1 MKEITPL
8 MAISPLDGRY
18 QDKVSALRPI
28 FSEFGLIKYRLI
40 VEIRWLQMLANSG
53 KLKEVPPLSQA
64 ANTTLNQIIEN
75 FSQADAERIKN
86 IEATTN
92 HDVKSVEYFIK
103 ERFNG
108 NKELAT
114 LTEFIHF
121 GCTSEDINNL
131 AYGLMLQAART
142 EVLLPTLD
150 TLQGQLK
157 SLAHQNAGLAMLSRT
172 HGQSATPTTVGKEIA
187 NTLARL
193 QRQVESFKKVE
204 ILGKLNGAT
213 GSFNALMVAYPEVNW
228 QVISREFVTS
238 LGLTFNPYTTQI
250 EPHDAMAEY
259 FSILAR
265 INTIMIDFN
274 RDVWGYISLNYFT
287 QKTVAKEVG
296 SSTMPHKVNPI
307 DFENAEGN
315 AGLANALLYH
325 LTEKLPISRWQRDL
339 SDSTVLR
346 NIGTALGYM
355 LLGLLSTSKGIN
367 KLEANPA
374 RLQNDLDQHWEVLAE
389 AVQTV
394 MRRYKMEEPY
404 EKLKAFTRGKQI
416 DKVMLHEFIEQLDLP
431 NSVKKE
437 LLSLTPETYI
447 GAACDL
453 AKQI

>member
-75 FSQADAERIKN
+75 FSQTDAERIKN

-108 NKELAT
+108 NKELGT

>member
-28 FSEFGLIKYRLI
+28 FSEFGLIKYRVI

-53 KLKEVPPLSQA
+53 KLKEVPTLSQA
-64 ANTTLNQIIEN
+64 ANTTLNQIIDN

-103 ERFNG
+103 ERLNG
-108 NKELAT
+108 NNELAG

-142 EVLLPTLD
+142 EVLLPALD
-150 TLQGQLK
+150 TLLVQLK
-157 SLAHQNAGLAMLSRT
+157 TLAHQNAGLAMLSRT
-172 HGQSATPTTVGKEIA
+172 HGQSATPTTVGKEVA

-193 QRQVESFKKVE
+193 QRQVESFKNVE

-228 QVISREFVTS
+228 QAISREFVAS

-274 RDVWGYISLNYFT
+274 RDVWGYIALNYFT

-325 LTEKLPISRWQRDL
+325 LAEKLPISRWQRDL

-355 LLGLLSTSKGIN
+355 LLGLHSTSKGIN

-374 RLQNDLDQHWEVLAE
+374 RIQDDLDQHWEVLAE

-416 DKVMLHEFIEQLDLP
+416 DKTMLHEFIEQLDLP
-431 NSVKKE
+431 SPVKKE